1 MKVFSVFHKLL
12 LTKTLSTIS
21 HSFEY
26 YYLQYLCIQN
36 AISDQINK
44 KFEKG
49 WTQLWINIKRV
60 LFVWI
65 CFSFPTNLSLTLL
78 IPGIRLLLSCLQN
91 KPLEGQSENSEK
103 LLFCV
108 ERKSFVVVLRWVGLP
123 KRPESGF
130 SFALTQLTLSI
141 LFLLFFLLDI
151 FLPYILCSYFF
162 SIFNPPGIIL
172 RHF

>member
-1 MKVFSVFHKLL
+1 MVIGGHTVQNDQNQSNEMVLGGHMVSHNFSYPSIWMWVSGQSKVMAPDESIFCFPKTFID
-12 LTKTLSTIS
+12 TKTLSTIS

-78 IPGIRLLLSCLQN
+78 IPGIRLLLSCL
-91 KPLEGQSENSEK
+91 
-103 LLFCV
+103 
-108 ERKSFVVVLRWVGLP
+108 
-123 KRPESGF
+123 
-130 SFALTQLTLSI
+130 
-141 LFLLFFLLDI
+141 
-151 FLPYILCSYFF
+151 
-162 SIFNPPGIIL
+162 
-172 RHF
+172 

>member
-1 MKVFSVFHKLL
+1 MVLGGHMVQNNQNQSNKMVLGGHLDTWCHRTFLIHQFGCEWAANQKLWHRMKVFSVFHKLL

-78 IPGIRLLLSCLQN
+78 IPGIRLLLSCL
-91 KPLEGQSENSEK
+91 
-103 LLFCV
+103 
-108 ERKSFVVVLRWVGLP
+108 
-123 KRPESGF
+123 
-130 SFALTQLTLSI
+130 
-141 LFLLFFLLDI
+141 
-151 FLPYILCSYFF
+151 
-162 SIFNPPGIIL
+162 
-172 RHF
+172 